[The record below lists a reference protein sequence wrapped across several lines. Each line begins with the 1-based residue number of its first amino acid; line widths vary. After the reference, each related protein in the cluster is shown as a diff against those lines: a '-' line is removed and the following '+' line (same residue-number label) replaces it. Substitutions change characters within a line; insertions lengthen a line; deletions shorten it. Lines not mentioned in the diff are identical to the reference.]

1 MINLP
6 GDGIKGG
13 VVEADGDP
21 RCFFAVSSGE
31 VSGVNVFVSMRCEK
45 ATMPFH
51 KIEIRKLASVACDK
65 LDEVQAVKARAY
77 TGMSVCNDTI
87 DG

>member
-1 MINLP
+1 M
-6 GDGIKGG
+6 
-13 VVEADGDP
+13 A
-21 RCFFAVSSGE
+21 
-31 VSGVNVFVSMRCEK
+31 
-45 ATMPFH
+45 FH

-65 LDEVQAVKARAY
+65 LEEVQAVKARAY